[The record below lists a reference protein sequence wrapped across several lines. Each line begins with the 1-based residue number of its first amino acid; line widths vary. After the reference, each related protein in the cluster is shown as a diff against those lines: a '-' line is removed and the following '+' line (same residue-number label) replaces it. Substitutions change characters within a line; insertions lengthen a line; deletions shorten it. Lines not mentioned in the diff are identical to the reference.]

1 MKRLIF
7 DLDNTLILWK
17 NEYREA
23 MKNTVEHFN
32 LDLDYAALDDLVE
45 IYENYYDKYTIDNIT
60 ELFNKQLNLN
70 LTNEFTEYWLKELGN
85 MADDDLNIK
94 TLLEYLKSKYELV
107 VLTNWLKKSQLERL
121 KKLDIDKYFINIYGG
136 EEVIKPN
143 KEAYLKAIGN
153 RNISD
158 CIMIGDNLKVDI
170 EGAVNIGLKAILVD
184 IKDIYPDSDKYTRI
198 KNIHELKE
206 ML

>member
-7 DLDNTLILWK
+7 YLDNTLILWK

-94 TLLEYLKSKYELV
+94 PLLEYLKSKYELV

>member
-23 MKNTVEHFN
+23 MRKTVEHFN
-32 LDLDYAALDDLVE
+32 LNLDYITLDDLVE
-45 IYENYYDKYTIDNIT
+45 KYEEYYDKYTIDNMT
-60 ELFNKQLNLN
+60 ELFNTKFNTN
-70 LTNEFTEYWLKELGN
+70 LTNEFTEYWLNELGK
-85 MADDDLNIK
+85 MAEDDLNIK
-94 TLLEYLKSKYELV
+94 PLLEYLSKKYELV
-107 VLTNWLKKSQLERL
+107 ILTNWFKKSQLNRL
-121 KKLDIDKYFINIYGG
+121 KKIGIDKYFSKIYSG
-136 EEVIKPN
+136 EDFIKPS
-143 KEAYLKAIGN
+143 KESYLKVIEN
-153 RNISD
+153 KDIKD

-184 IKDIYPDSDKYTRI
+184 IKDKYLDSAEYIRI

-206 ML
+206 IL

>member
-94 TLLEYLKSKYELV
+94 PLLEYLKSKYELV

-121 KKLDIDKYFINIYGG
+121 KKLDIDEYFINIYGG
-136 EEVIKPN
+136 EDAIKPN

-153 RNISD
+153 RDIAD

-170 EGAVNIGLKAILVD
+170 EGAVDIGLKAILVD

>member
-32 LDLDYAALDDLVE
+32 LDLDYATLDDLVE

-94 TLLEYLKSKYELV
+94 PLLEYLKSKYELV
-107 VLTNWLKKSQLERL
+107 VLTNWFKESQLSRL
-121 KKLDIDKYFINIYGG
+121 KKIDIEKYFANIYGG
-136 EEVIKPN
+136 EDAIKPN

-153 RNISD
+153 RDIAD

-170 EGAVNIGLKAILVD
+170 EGAVDIGLKAILVD

>member
-94 TLLEYLKSKYELV
+94 PLLEYLKSKYELV

>member
-32 LDLDYAALDDLVE
+32 LDLDYATLDDLVE

-94 TLLEYLKSKYELV
+94 PLLEYLKSKYELV
-107 VLTNWLKKSQLERL
+107 VLTNWFKESQLSRL
-121 KKLDIDKYFINIYGG
+121 KKIDIDKYFANIYGG
-136 EEVIKPN
+136 EDAIKPN

-153 RNISD
+153 RDISD

-170 EGAVNIGLKAILVD
+170 EGAVDIGLKAILVD

>member
-107 VLTNWLKKSQLERL
+107 VLTNWLKESQLERL